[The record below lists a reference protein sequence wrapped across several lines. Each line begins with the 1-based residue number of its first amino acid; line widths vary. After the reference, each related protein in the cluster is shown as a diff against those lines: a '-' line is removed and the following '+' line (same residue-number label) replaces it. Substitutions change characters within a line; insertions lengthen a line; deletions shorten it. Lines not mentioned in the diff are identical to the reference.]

1 MPPVTRACS
10 STTPTSASPSRC
22 RASRWTPT
30 TCTVDDTN
38 LGTYEYDGVGYDRA
52 VLAGVTVGY
61 DAASDEWQVDA
72 DDDAE
77 AFGTTVLAASAAP
90 EAVVFI
96 LHVTDDTDSWILGQG
111 RLGLVSPTATAARWP
126 SSSLTAASCSA
137 SRQRNRSMAFSN
149 VQTTVLD
156 LAGGGSD
163 SVAHDTAGAYN
174 WIAVAIEGGEADF
187 TATVTY
193 GGQSIAQKATDRTG
207 ISYRGDGRS
216 IVFARVASDG
226 SMPSAGSNTFAVTI
240 TGSPEA
246 CKARIWTGLA
256 TNPAIL
262 SDHDSAV
269 NATATASVA
278 FGSKAGMAFMAAC
291 VGGSGSS
298 NIWDGYGSLDQDLT
312 TLSWTNVV
320 PVSHGVLAAT
330 DTTTTG
336 TVTFSWYATAV
347 MVALLGIVEGDV
359 VIEPGR
365 VGEAVSFRAGLTITA
380 PSDGTVFLTRLG
392 ERVRWRAGLR
402 ITSTAKRQVALVGG
416 GIQTPEM
423 TEGGTEGQV
432 LTQHATRKPTWE
444 DAGGGVTDH
453 GALTGL
459 ADDDHGAYALMVSQD
474 AEPSDP
480 ARPEAL
486 WYDSDAEPSPPA
498 GYTPGDGIAEG
509 TSFPLSP
516 TTGDLFRRTDLER
529 HVYEYDGTRWL
540 TVLTFAVQGP
550 SRNNDT
556 ASPFDYHAPGCSPF
570 PQPENG
576 IYLERVVGSA
586 YVTTTNDGSR
596 YWRYLGPDTTTVLWT
611 TAGISPSTYTRILST
626 AAAGVYTVQQ
636 FRFRIEKVSTP
647 GSIYGAVMAVCRGIG
662 T

>member
-1 MPPVTRACS
+1 
-10 STTPTSASPSRC
+10 
-22 RASRWTPT
+22 
-30 TCTVDDTN
+30 
-38 LGTYEYDGVGYDRA
+38 
-52 VLAGVTVGY
+52 
-61 DAASDEWQVDA
+61 
-72 DDDAE
+72 
-77 AFGTTVLAASAAP
+77 
-90 EAVVFI
+90 
-96 LHVTDDTDSWILGQG
+96 
-111 RLGLVSPTATAARWP
+111 
-126 SSSLTAASCSA
+126 
-137 SRQRNRSMAFSN
+137 MAFSN

-163 SVAHDTAGAYN
+163 SVAHDTAGAYD
-174 WIAVAIEGGEADF
+174 WIAVAIEGGQQDF

-269 NATATASVA
+269 NATAAASVA
-278 FGSKAGMAFMAAC
+278 FGTKAGMAFMAAC
-291 VGGSGSS
+291 VGGSGSD
-298 NIWDGYGSLDQDLT
+298 NIWNGYGALDQDLT
-312 TLSWTNVV
+312 TLSWVNVV
-320 PVSHGVLAAT
+320 PTSHGVLAAT

-402 ITSTAKRQVALVGG
+402 ITSTAKRQVALIGG

-423 TEGGTEGQV
+423 TESGTEGQV

-459 ADDDHGAYALMVSQD
+459 GDDDHGAYALMVSQD

-480 ARPEAL
+480 GRPEAL
-486 WYDSDAEPSPPA
+486 WYDSDAPAVDPSHPEAAIPVVFVEPEADDYVDVRVPFDCHIIRGSLLA
-498 GYTPGDGIAEG
+498 DQA
-509 TSFPLSP
+509 
-516 TTGDLFRRTDLER
+516 GDLVVD
-529 HVYEYDGTRWL
+529 VWVDA
-540 TVLTFAVQGP
+540 FANHP
-550 SRNNDT
+550 PIDADSIT
-556 ASPFDYHAPGCSPF
+556 ASAP
-570 PQPENG
+570 
-576 IYLERVVGSA
+576 L
-586 YVTTTNDGSR
+586 T
-596 YWRYLGPDTTTVLWT
+596 
-611 TAGISPSTYTRILST
+611 LST
-626 AAAGVYTVQQ
+626 ADSSEDSTLTGWTLDLAKGDVIRFHVDSAADVLQVT
-636 FRFRIEKVSTP
+636 
-647 GSIYGAVMAVCRGIG
+647 AVLEVER